1 MGKCACGFTQDEDF
15 NCDGSHKVAK
25 KVKETIIRDTEN
37 LNLKDTETKMMI
49 ADTIKKAKP

>member
-1 MGKCACGFTQDEDF
+1 MGKCACGFTQDQDF

-25 KVKETIIRDTEN
+25 KVKEAIIRDTEI
-37 LNLKDTETKMMI
+37 LNVENTEFKMML